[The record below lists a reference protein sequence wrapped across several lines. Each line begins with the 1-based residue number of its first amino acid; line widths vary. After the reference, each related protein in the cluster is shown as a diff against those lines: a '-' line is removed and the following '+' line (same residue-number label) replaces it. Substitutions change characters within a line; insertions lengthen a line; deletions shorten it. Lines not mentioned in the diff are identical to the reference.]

1 LKESHVGLLSP
12 CDFYFHRYNGL
23 KFYRY
28 KENLFMGTDRARH
41 DVWASGDAYEQY
53 VGRWSRLVAKE
64 FIRWLAIPEDR
75 RWLDVGCG
83 TGALSQTILHLA
95 NPKSVKGIDRSMQF
109 IETARVRVNHSNV
122 EFTTGDAQELPVES
136 ESYDAVVSGLVLN
149 FVPQPERMAAEMAR
163 SVRKSGT
170 VALYVWDYASKMQFM
185 RHFWNVAAA
194 LDPAAFELDEGRRFP
209 LCNPQALAE
218 LFQNAGIRHVE
229 TRPIDIHTDFK
240 NFDDFWNPIL
250 GGQGSAPGYAMALS
264 EENRERLRER
274 LYNSL
279 PFAVDGSI
287 PMVARAWAI
296 KGFK

>member
-1 LKESHVGLLSP
+1 MS
-12 CDFYFHRYNGL
+12 
-23 KFYRY
+23 
-28 KENLFMGTDRARH
+28 TDQARH

-64 FIRWLAIPEDR
+64 FIRWLAIPVDR
-75 RWLDVGCG
+75 QWLDVGCG
-83 TGALSQTILHLA
+83 TGALSQTILTLA
-95 NPKSVKGIDRSMQF
+95 NPNRIKGIDRSAQF
-109 IETARVRVNHSNV
+109 IETARGRVDWPNI
-122 EFTTGDAQELPVES
+122 EFTTGDAQELPVDS
-136 ESYDAVVSGLVLN
+136 ETYDVAVSGLVLN

-163 SVRKSGT
+163 AVRKNGT

-185 RHFWNVAAA
+185 RHFWNAAAA
-194 LDPAAFELDEGRRFP
+194 LDPAAYDLDEGRRFP
-209 LCNPQALAE
+209 LCAPKALTE
-218 LFQNAGIRHVE
+218 LFHNAGIRHVE

-240 NFDDFWNPIL
+240 DFDDFWNPIL